1 MRLLHKGFVCAA
13 LSALALGLPA
23 NILAQ
28 GGQQTAPRDPQLAGV
43 SQEERVSS
51 TATGDQTNRPT
62 SPSAVEETASAEL
75 PDSPGAVQIQLQN
88 APQQQQQQSNTS
100 SSSTVSSPQAPS
112 SQSATPQNSKQQRP
126 VGTAAAEAPNV
137 SGITAAQPAGVA
149 IAPAKQRRVRTLV
162 LKVGAIVGAGVAVG
176 TTLALTMGTSSK
188 PPGAH

>member
-28 GGQQTAPRDPQLAGV
+28 GGQQTAPRDPQSAGV
-43 SQEERVSS
+43 NQEERVSS

-100 SSSTVSSPQAPS
+100 SSSTVSSSQSPS
-112 SQSATPQNSKQQRP
+112 SQSATPQNSKPQRP

>member
-28 GGQQTAPRDPQLAGV
+28 GGQQTAPRDPQSAGV

-100 SSSTVSSPQAPS
+100 SSSTVSSSQSPS
-112 SQSATPQNSKQQRP
+112 SQSATPQNSKPQRP

>member
-1 MRLLHKGFVCAA
+1 MRLLHKGFVSAA

-23 NILAQ
+23 NTLAQ
-28 GGQQTAPRDPQLAGV
+28 GGQQTAPRDPQSVGM
-43 SQEERVSS
+43 SHEERVSS
-51 TATGDQTNRPT
+51 TATGDQTNRLA

-75 PDSPGAVQIQLQN
+75 PDSPGAVQIHLQN
-88 APQQQQQQSNTS
+88 AAQQPPQPGNPPS
-100 SSSTVSSPQAPS
+100 SPAASSPQTQN
-112 SQSATPQNSKQQRP
+112 SQSAAPQDSKPQRP

-176 TTLALTMGTSSK
+176 TVIALTMGTSSK

>member
-23 NILAQ
+23 NSLAQ
-28 GGQQTAPRDPQLAGV
+28 GGQQTAPRDPQSAGV

-100 SSSTVSSPQAPS
+100 SSSTVSSSQSPS
-112 SQSATPQNSKQQRP
+112 SQSATPQNSKPQRP

>member
-28 GGQQTAPRDPQLAGV
+28 GGQQTALRDPQSAGV

-88 APQQQQQQSNTS
+88 APQQQQEQSNTS
-100 SSSTVSSPQAPS
+100 SSSNVSSPQSPS
-112 SQSATPQNSKQQRP
+112 SQSATPQNSKPQRP

-162 LKVGAIVGAGVAVG
+162 VKVGAIVGAGVAVG

>member
-23 NILAQ
+23 NSLAQ
-28 GGQQTAPRDPQLAGV
+28 GGQQTAPRDPQSAGV

-62 SPSAVEETASAEL
+62 SPAAVEETASAEL

-100 SSSTVSSPQAPS
+100 SSSTVSSSQSPS
-112 SQSATPQNSKQQRP
+112 SQSATPQNSKPQRP